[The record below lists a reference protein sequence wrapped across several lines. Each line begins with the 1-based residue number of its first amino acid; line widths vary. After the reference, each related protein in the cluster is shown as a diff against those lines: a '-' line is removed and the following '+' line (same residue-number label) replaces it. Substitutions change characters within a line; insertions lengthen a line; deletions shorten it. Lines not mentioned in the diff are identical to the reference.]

1 MLKGSCSSKV
11 TVHNTE
17 ALSWFSLIC
26 FNLVSSPDKIMYI
39 PRHFEVTEDDQI
51 FAFIEANGFGQ
62 LISSVQ
68 GKLFSSHIP
77 FLLSSDRLKL
87 VGHLAKQNPQHT
99 DIDNQ
104 EVLVSL
110 QGPHSYISPSWYSS
124 PGVPTWN
131 YQAVH
136 IYGLCQVFDDHE
148 KIKILVDSL
157 TRKYESSFQIPWQP
171 DYKASMLGAI
181 IGIEVTIGEIQ
192 GKFKLSQNRPAE
204 DKEQVIEELTNTG
217 SINLARA
224 MRRNG

>member
-1 MLKGSCSSKV
+1 
-11 TVHNTE
+11 
-17 ALSWFSLIC
+17 
-26 FNLVSSPDKIMYI
+26 MYI
-39 PRHFEVTEDDQI
+39 PRHFEVTDDDQI

-110 QGPHSYISPSWYSS
+110 QGPHSYISPSWYNY

-136 IYGLCQVFDDHE
+136 IYGVCQVFDDRE
-148 KIKILVDSL
+148 KIKLLVDSL
-157 TRKYESSFQIPWQP
+157 TGKHESSFQNPWQP
-171 DYKASMLGAI
+171 DYKDSMLGAI
-181 IGIEVTIGEIQ
+181 IGIEVSIDDIQ
-192 GKFKLSQNRPAE
+192 CKYKLSQNRPAR
-204 DKEQVIEELTNTG
+204 DRKRVIEQLEKSG
-217 SINLARA
+217 SISLARA
-224 MRRNG
+224 MRHW